1 MRVELNEITK
11 DFSRVQSNLSE
22 LSQRY
27 NQKKASYQ
35 AEIDKLLQKHKADKA
50 KISEKQKEIDQLQ
63 IQLEKKHQGL
73 AVVQSQHE
81 LQKE

>member
-27 NQKKASYQ
+27 NQKKANYQ

-50 KISEKQKEIDQLQ
+50 KINEKQKEIDQLQ